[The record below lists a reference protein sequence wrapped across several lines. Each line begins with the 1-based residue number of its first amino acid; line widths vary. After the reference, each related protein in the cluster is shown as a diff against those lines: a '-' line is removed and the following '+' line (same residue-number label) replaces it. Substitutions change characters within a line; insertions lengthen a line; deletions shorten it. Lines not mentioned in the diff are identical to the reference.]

1 VTFIP
6 YFIFMKITILNG
18 DNSPDNSDFGEYVSQ
33 LQTLYINQGHEV
45 QVFNLSA
52 MNLKYCIGC
61 WTCWW
66 KTPGRCVHKDD
77 GELIFRSVINADFF
91 IFASPLVAGFTTA
104 LLKKIT
110 DRLIVLLHPYILIKE
125 GEFHHHKRYEKYP
138 EFGLLLSREITTDE
152 EDIQIVEDMYKR
164 LAINFHSRLRFV
176 TLINDHQPE
185 ETAHATYHF

>member
-1 VTFIP
+1 VTFTT
-6 YFIFMKITILNG
+6 YFNIMKITILNG
-18 DNSPDNSDFGEYVSQ
+18 DSSPDDSDFTKYVSQ
-33 LQTLYINQGHEV
+33 LKKLYIDQGNEV
-45 QVFNLSA
+45 EVFTLSA

-125 GEFHHHKRYEKYP
+125 GEFHHHKRYDTYP
-138 EFGLLLSREITTDE
+138 EFGLLISRETSTDD
-152 EDIQIVEDMYKR
+152 EDIQIVEDIYKR
-164 LAINFHSRLRFV
+164 LAINFHSRLRFL
-176 TLINDHQPE
+176 TITNEHLPE